1 LTLLFLAAPANLR
14 SAAAASH
21 FSVAWRSHFFKN
33 EVLAAPASFLS
44 RATELQVGS
53 GDCAKVVVLKAKL
66 ASSTPI
72 TVWIDFITFIL
83 FGEFGDCGSRH
94 ILVQC
99 GNL

>member
-1 LTLLFLAAPANLR
+1 LLFLAAPDSLR
-14 SAAAASH
+14 SAEAASH

-72 TVWIDFITFIL
+72 TVCCDFITSIL
-83 FGEFGDCGSRH
+83 FGVFW
-94 ILVQC
+94 
-99 GNL
+99 